1 MAMSTSP
8 TERRWRSVHLLMAG
22 ILGLLLVLAVLMA
35 LLLRQ
40 SLLQPAVRQM
50 AEPLA
55 RALKDIDAR
64 DRRQD
69 PRDLPAGWR
78 QQAAPPDAE
87 GGWPAPLAEALARQL
102 RADLSRPVRVER
114 ASPGELRI
122 WLQTARGDWLG
133 VPVASLRGGWT
144 RFALLL
150 GSLAVL
156 LGVALAIL
164 LARRLAAPVERLA
177 AVAARLPEPVDPA
190 AFRVGGPAEV
200 ALLGDTL
207 AAALE
212 RMAQQC
218 RDQDRLLAALSHDLR
233 TPLMRLLLRVDLL
246 DLAESERLALM
257 GDITELDR
265 RIDRFLEDAR
275 RGAEEPCARI
285 DLRALLV
292 HLLDDRVARGLDWQH
307 DLGPVGSV
315 QGQPG
320 RLQRLLAC
328 LVDNAEQHGAAPFRA
343 VLVAEPAADGRAG
356 LMLTIDNAV
365 PPSPRARAG
374 SPRRGFGLAL
384 AHHVAQGLGGRL
396 EVGPT
401 AAGYRAQLWLPTA

>member
-1 MAMSTSP
+1 MSTSP
-8 TERRWRSVHLLMAG
+8 TERRWRSVHLLLAG

-35 LLLRQ
+35 GLLRQ

-55 RALKDIDAR
+55 RTLREIDAR
-64 DRRQD
+64 GPDARV
-69 PRDLPAGWR
+69 LPEDWR
-78 QQAAPPDAE
+78 QRGSRPGDG
-87 GGWPAPLAEALARQL
+87 GGWPAPMAEALARQL
-102 RADLSRPVRVER
+102 RADLGREVVVER
-114 ASPGELRI
+114 AAAGELRL

-133 VPVASLRGGWT
+133 VPVKSLRGGWA
-144 RFALLL
+144 RFALVL
-150 GSLAVL
+150 GGLALL

-207 AAALE
+207 AAALA
-212 RMAQQC
+212 RMAQQR

-246 DLAESERLALM
+246 EAVTEADRAALTHE
-257 GDITELDR
+257 INELDR

-275 RGAEEPCARI
+275 RGAEEPWAHVDLYAELAR
-285 DLRALLV
+285 
-292 HLLDDRVARGLDWQH
+292 LLDESSARGHAWQR
-307 DLGPVGSV
+307 DLAPLGPVHA
-315 QGQPG
+315 QPG

-343 VLVAEPAADGRAG
+343 VLVAESAADGRAG
-356 LMLTIDNAV
+356 LRLALHNAL
-365 PPSPRARAG
+365 PSAPRADAG
-374 SPRRGFGLAL
+374 PRRGFGLAL
-384 AHHVAQGLGGRL
+384 AQHVAQGLGGRL
-396 EVGPT
+396 EAGHDGT
-401 AAGYRAQLWLPTA
+401 AYGVRLWLPRA

>member
-1 MAMSTSP
+1 MSTSP
-8 TERRWRSVHLLMAG
+8 TERRWRSVHLLLAG

-35 LLLRQ
+35 GLLRQ

-50 AEPLA
+50 AEPLV
-55 RALKDIDAR
+55 RTLREVDAR
-64 DRRQD
+64 GPDARV
-69 PRDLPAGWR
+69 LPEDWR
-78 QQAAPPDAE
+78 QGTRPGDG
-87 GGWPAPLAEALARQL
+87 GGWPAPMAEALARQL
-102 RADLSRPVRVER
+102 RADLGREVVVER
-114 ASPGELRI
+114 AAAGELRL

-133 VPVASLRGGWT
+133 VPVKSLRGGWA
-144 RFALLL
+144 RFALVL
-150 GSLAVL
+150 GGLALL

-207 AAALE
+207 AAALA
-212 RMAQQC
+212 RMAQQR

-246 DLAESERLALM
+246 EAVTEADRAALTHE
-257 GDITELDR
+257 INELDR

-275 RGAEEPCARI
+275 RGAEEPWAQVDLHAELARLLDESSARGHDWQR
-285 DLRALLV
+285 DLRP
-292 HLLDDRVARGLDWQH
+292 
-307 DLGPVGSV
+307 LGPVHA
-315 QGQPG
+315 QPG

-328 LVDNAEQHGAAPFRA
+328 LIDNAEQHGVAPYRA
-343 VLVAEPAADGRAG
+343 VLVAEPAEDGRAG
-356 LMLTIDNAV
+356 LMLTLDNAL
-365 PPSPRARAG
+365 PSAPHLAAG
-374 SPRRGFGLAL
+374 APRRGFGLAL

-396 EVGPT
+396 EAGVD
-401 AAGYRAQLWLPTA
+401 AAGCRAQLWLPRA